1 MADAVAIRGTP
12 LPEVREQLAAL
23 CEGENSDVA
32 ILANAAALLY
42 WSLDDVNWVGFYLLT
57 GDALQLGPFHGK
69 PACVTIPMGKG
80 VCGTAAAT
88 LATQR
93 VPDVHAFPGH
103 IACDVDS
110 RSEVVV
116 PLFDRGRLFGVL
128 DVDSPSLARFGPEEQ
143 EFLEDAARIVLAALR
158 KADPVLLRTDAG
170 FP

>member
-1 MADAVAIRGTP
+1 MADRIVTRGMP
-12 LPEVREQLAAL
+12 LPELRMQLEAL
-23 CEGENSDVA
+23 CDGENSDVA

-42 WSLDDVNWVGFYLLT
+42 WSLEDVNWVGFYLLH
-57 GDALQLGPFHGK
+57 GDVLLLGPFQGK

-88 LATQR
+88 GETQR

-103 IACDVDS
+103 IACDADS
-110 RSEVVV
+110 RSELVL
-116 PLFDRGRLFGVL
+116 PLIDGGKLLGVL

-143 EFLEDAARIVLAALR
+143 QFFEDAVRIVLAALR
-158 KADPVLLRTDAG
+158 RAAPALLHTDAG